1 MSLREG
7 AAEGSKRRAE
17 VGLDLL
23 EEVLEPLV
31 GRRQGERD
39 ERRLMLASL
48 GAGGLAAVLLATRGP
63 TGHGVRAGPDFVGG
77 LRVAVILQLLLEWLR
92 RRTARTYE

>member
-1 MSLREG
+1 VVSLREG

-23 EEVLEPLV
+23 EEVLEPLA

-48 GAGGLAAVLLATRGP
+48 GAGGLAAVLLATGGP
-63 TGHGVRAGPDFVGG
+63 TRPGPGPGFAGG
-77 LRVAVILQLLLEWLR
+77 LRVAVILWLLLEWLR
-92 RRTARTYE
+92 RRVARTYE